1 MAYPWGVQAQKSN
14 SWQYT
19 EEKEFLEIC
28 KQQRVTD
35 KLDNC
40 ITSAGISEMFVMK
53 WVDKFVQ
60 TLKVFVCSC
69 VTFDQWKVTMSW
81 NLQCLAYFVTCQV
94 SFAWVSACL
103 VCVSLQW
110 RFKTCQSMEG
120 VLIQDFSSCVL
131 SSLSGE
137 DFTFSIIDRIIQD
150 GGNQIKLT
158 GLNSVEFETICTAIV
173 VQILPGQTFE
183 GLYRKTT
190 LNSTNFLSMSISE
203 IIEEFIEKVGNDK
216 FQCRPLHGL

>member
-1 MAYPWGVQAQKSN
+1 
-14 SWQYT
+14 
-19 EEKEFLEIC
+19 
-28 KQQRVTD
+28 
-35 KLDNC
+35 
-40 ITSAGISEMFVMK
+40 
-53 WVDKFVQ
+53 
-60 TLKVFVCSC
+60 
-69 VTFDQWKVTMSW
+69 
-81 NLQCLAYFVTCQV
+81 
-94 SFAWVSACL
+94 
-103 VCVSLQW
+103 
-110 RFKTCQSMEG
+110 MEG

-173 VQILPGQTFE
+173 VQILPGQTF